1 MAVYKL
7 KGKKGEESEEAG
19 GHEARRSRTRQAL
32 IDASLDLME
41 EDRTFSSLSL
51 REIGRAHV

>member
-41 EDRTFSSLSL
+41 E
-51 REIGRAHV
+51 IGRAHV